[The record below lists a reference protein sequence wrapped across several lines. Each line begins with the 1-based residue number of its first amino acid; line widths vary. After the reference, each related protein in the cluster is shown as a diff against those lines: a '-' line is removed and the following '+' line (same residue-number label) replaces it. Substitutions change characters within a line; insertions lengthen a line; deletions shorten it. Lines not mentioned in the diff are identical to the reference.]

1 MFSMKIIDNIY
12 AAKGLY
18 QQLLS
23 PLCKKYN
30 LTDSEVIILMFL
42 MDKSSGDTA
51 TDVVNNRRLKKSVVS
66 VSLKDLIDK
75 GLISSEYYDGNRRS
89 LHLKLSDT
97 GKKIVSEAEKIK
109 NDYYEILTDG
119 LSKQEKGNLDSYM
132 KIINKNIGTYRK

>member
-1 MFSMKIIDNIY
+1 MKIIDNIY